1 MRKNT
6 RFGRLGGH
14 LAAYWASMGGKPGKS
29 ATSGL
34 SESVKCPVFVINLER
49 STHRR
54 EYIVNYLGSYG
65 LDARIFPAVD
75 GSALD
80 LLELQRLRI
89 YDDAVSHEKFDRSL
103 SKSEIACTFSH
114 LKIFQKMVDE
124 DIPMAMVLEDDAIFA
139 PGAEARLR
147 DALAEAPADWEV
159 LQLSHESRGYVPVTD
174 NVVRF
179 PSPSQLPVGSAGY
192 LIRKTGAVKMLS
204 HGYPIAFPADSFVG
218 RAARWG
224 VVLYGLAPSVIVQ
237 NAVFPTQIYNSPSA
251 ALKLKQALK
260 QGLVSVSSGIAR
272 ALRGT
277 R

>member
-14 LAAYWASMGGKPGKS
+14 LSAYWASMGGKPGSTASGTLS
-29 ATSGL
+29 A
-34 SESVKCPVFVINLER
+34 SVTCPVFVINLER

-54 EYIVNYLGSYG
+54 QYIVNYLATYG

-80 LLELQRLRI
+80 LAELQRRRI
-89 YDDAVSHEKFDRSL
+89 YDDAVAHERFDRSL
-103 SKSEIACTFSH
+103 SRGEIACTFSH
-114 LKIFQKMVDE
+114 LNIFQKMVDE

-139 PGAEARLR
+139 PGAESRLC

-159 LQLSHESRGYVPVTD
+159 LQLSTESRGYVPVTD
-174 NVVRF
+174 NVGRF
-179 PSPSQLPVGSAGY
+179 PSPTQLPVGSAGY
-192 LIRKTGAVKMLS
+192 LIRKAGAVKMLA
-204 HGYPIAFPADSFVG
+204 HGFPIAFPADSFVG
-218 RAARWG
+218 RASRWG
-224 VVLYGLAPSVIVQ
+224 VVLYGLAPSAIVQ

-260 QGLVSVSSGIAR
+260 QGLVSISGGVAR
-272 ALRGT
+272 AFRGT